1 MKAGADSSAT
11 AAARFGLKATAAKSG
26 GRYHVLKGNQTMTTK
41 NQPGRFDAL
50 PKIGPDE
57 PFFVLRAQDNLAAD
71 LVELW
76 ALRAQASGKC
86 PHDKI
91 LEAKNVVQE
100 MREWHTRKN
109 PD

>member
-1 MKAGADSSAT
+1 MG
-11 AAARFGLKATAAKSG
+11 
-26 GRYHVLKGNQTMTTK
+26 TTK
-41 NQPGRFDAL
+41 NPGRFDCLNKL
-50 PKIGPDE
+50 PPDE

-76 ALRAQASGKC
+76 TLRAQQSGKC

-91 LEAKNVVQE
+91 LEAKNIVQE
-100 MREWHTRKN
+100 MRQWHTRKD